1 MHYLAI
7 IVNSLNKKVVSFNS
21 ISDLDDALLALF
33 NNLDKSISRIVL
45 SGGSTPASFYKLL
58 SETDIKW
65 SNYEITLSDERDV
78 EILDPLS
85 NEGSIK
91 AIINNNSFNRSFI
104 SLVKEGAQSRLDLI
118 KSYDLCILGMGDD
131 GHIAS
136 IFPNMSNLSEA
147 LHHKSSLINLNDGYP
162 DVSRLTM
169 TLNEINKS
177 KQIILLIKGEKKF
190 NLLMDKRSDSELLP
204 VDHLFI
210 QMIDKIKIFKVL

>member
-1 MHYLAI
+1 M
-7 IVNSLNKKVVSFNS
+7 NSLNKKVVSFNS
-21 ISDLDDALLALF
+21 ISDLDDALLTLF
-33 NNLDKSISRIVL
+33 NNLHQPISRIVL
-45 SGGSTPASFYKLL
+45 SGGSTPMTFYKRL

-85 NEGSIK
+85 NEVSIK

>member
-1 MHYLAI
+1 M
-7 IVNSLNKKVVSFNS
+7 NSLNKKVVSFNS
-21 ISDLDDALLALF
+21 ISDLDDALLTLF
-33 NNLDKSISRIVL
+33 NNLHQPISRIVL
-45 SGGSTPASFYKLL
+45 SGGSTPMSFYKCL

-91 AIINNNSFNRSFI
+91 AIVNNNSFNRSFI

-147 LHHKSSLINLNDGYP
+147 LYHKSSLINLNDGYP

-190 NLLMDKRSDSELLP
+190 NLLMDKRSDNELLP

>member
-1 MHYLAI
+1 M
-7 IVNSLNKKVVSFNS
+7 NSLNKKVVSFNS
-21 ISDLDDALLALF
+21 ISDLDDALLTLF
-33 NNLDKSISRIVL
+33 NNLHQPISRIVL
-45 SGGSTPASFYKLL
+45 SGGSTPTSFYKRL

-104 SLVKEGAQSRLDLI
+104 SLITEGAQSRLDLI

>member
-1 MHYLAI
+1 M
-7 IVNSLNKKVVSFNS
+7 NFLNKKVVSFNS
-21 ISDLDDALLALF
+21 ISDLDDALLTLF
-33 NNLDKSISRIVL
+33 NNLHQPISRIVL
-45 SGGSTPASFYKLL
+45 SGGSTPTSFYKRL
-58 SETDIKW
+58 SKTDIKW

-91 AIINNNSFNRSFI
+91 AIINNNSFNKSFI
-104 SLVKEGAQSRLDLI
+104 SLVKEGAQSKLDLI

>member
-1 MHYLAI
+1 M
-7 IVNSLNKKVVSFNS
+7 NSLNKKVVSFNS
-21 ISDLDDALLALF
+21 ISDLDDALLTLF
-33 NNLDKSISRIVL
+33 NNLHQPISRIVL
-45 SGGSTPASFYKLL
+45 SGGSTPTSFYKRL

-91 AIINNNSFNRSFI
+91 AIINNNSFNGSFI

>member
-1 MHYLAI
+1 M
-7 IVNSLNKKVVSFNS
+7 NSLNKKVVSFNS
-21 ISDLDDALLALF
+21 ISDLDDALLTLF
-33 NNLDKSISRIVL
+33 NNLHQPISRIVL
-45 SGGSTPASFYKLL
+45 SGGSTPMSFYKRL
-58 SETDIKW
+58 SEIDIKW

-104 SLVKEGAQSRLDLI
+104 SLVKEGAQSKLDLI

>member
-1 MHYLAI
+1 
-7 IVNSLNKKVVSFNS
+7 VNFLNKKVVSFNS
-21 ISDLDDALLALF
+21 ISDLDDALLTLF
-33 NNLDKSISRIVL
+33 NNLHQPISRIVL
-45 SGGSTPASFYKLL
+45 SGGSTPTSFYKRL
-58 SETDIKW
+58 SKTDIKW

-118 KSYDLCILGMGDD
+118 KSYDLCILGMGAD

>member
-1 MHYLAI
+1 M
-7 IVNSLNKKVVSFNS
+7 NSLNKQVVSFNS
-21 ISDLDDALLALF
+21 LSDLDDALLTLF
-33 NNLDKSISRIVL
+33 NNLHQPISRIVL
-45 SGGSTPASFYKLL
+45 SGGSTPMSFYKRL

-104 SLVKEGAQSRLDLI
+104 SLVKEDAQSRLDLI

-210 QMIDKIKIFKVL
+210 KMIDKIKVFKVL

>member
-1 MHYLAI
+1 M
-7 IVNSLNKKVVSFNS
+7 NFLNKKVVSFNS
-21 ISDLDDALLALF
+21 ISDLDDALLTLF
-33 NNLDKSISRIVL
+33 NNLHQPISRIVL
-45 SGGSTPASFYKLL
+45 SGGSTPTSFYKRL

-118 KSYDLCILGMGDD
+118 KSYDLCILGMGAD

-190 NLLMDKRSDSELLP
+190 NLLMDKRSDRELLP

>member
-1 MHYLAI
+1 M
-7 IVNSLNKKVVSFNS
+7 NSLNKKVVSFNS

-33 NNLDKSISRIVL
+33 NNLHQPISRIVL
-45 SGGSTPASFYKLL
+45 SGGSTPMTFYKRL

>member
-1 MHYLAI
+1 M
-7 IVNSLNKKVVSFNS
+7 NSLNKKVVSFNS
-21 ISDLDDALLALF
+21 ISDLDDALLTLF
-33 NNLDKSISRIVL
+33 NNLHQPISRIVL
-45 SGGSTPASFYKLL
+45 SGGSTPTSFYKRL

-104 SLVKEGAQSRLDLI
+104 SSVKEGAQSRLDLI

-177 KQIILLIKGEKKF
+177 KQIILLIKGEKKL

>member
-1 MHYLAI
+1 M
-7 IVNSLNKKVVSFNS
+7 NSLNKKVVSFNS
-21 ISDLDDALLALF
+21 ISDLDDALLTLF
-33 NNLDKSISRIVL
+33 NNLHQPISRIVL
-45 SGGSTPASFYKLL
+45 SGGSTPMSFYKRL

-91 AIINNNSFNRSFI
+91 AIVNNNSFNRSFI

-162 DVSRLTM
+162 DVSRYTM

>member
-1 MHYLAI
+1 M
-7 IVNSLNKKVVSFNS
+7 NSLNKKVVSFNS
-21 ISDLDDALLALF
+21 ISDLDDALLTLF
-33 NNLDKSISRIVL
+33 NNLHQPISRIVL
-45 SGGSTPASFYKLL
+45 SGGSTPTSFYKRL
-58 SETDIKW
+58 SKTDIKW

-210 QMIDKIKIFKVL
+210 QMINKIKIFKVL

>member
-1 MHYLAI
+1 M
-7 IVNSLNKKVVSFNS
+7 NSLNKKVVSFNS
-21 ISDLDDALLALF
+21 ISDLDDALLTLF
-33 NNLDKSISRIVL
+33 NNLHQPISRIVL
-45 SGGSTPASFYKLL
+45 SGGSTPTSFYKRL
-58 SETDIKW
+58 SKTDIKW